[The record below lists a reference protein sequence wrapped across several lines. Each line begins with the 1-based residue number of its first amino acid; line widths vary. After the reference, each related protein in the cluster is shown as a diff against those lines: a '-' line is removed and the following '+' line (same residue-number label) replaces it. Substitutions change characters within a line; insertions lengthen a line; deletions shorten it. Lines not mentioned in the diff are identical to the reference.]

1 MSGRH
6 LPRGFRKLSVS
17 ERREALREALG
28 LSDAELAQDA
38 PFADLADVMV
48 ENSVGVMPVPL
59 GIAGGFLLDG
69 ETYDVPLATEE
80 PSVIAAASYA
90 AGIIARAG
98 GFTTVADDPVMTAQ
112 VFFEPQVGRH
122 ESAERLVA
130 ALEAERAQLEAVAR
144 RGLERMAGRGGGF
157 RDLRIEPLAG
167 MVKIEIDVDV
177 RDAMGANLLN
187 TLAEQVKRDAAR
199 LSGAQA
205 LMAVLTNAARGRRAR
220 AWFAVPVAKLARAG
234 IPGPEVARRIVAATD
249 AANADAGRAVTHN
262 KGVMN
267 GISALAL
274 ATANDTRAIEAAAH
288 AWAARDGVYRSL
300 TSFTVDGEALRG
312 FIDLPLAFATV
323 GGAVSFHP
331 YAECALALLGHPDAP
346 TLSRIA
352 AAVGLAQNF
361 AAVYALVSEGIQ
373 HGHMR
378 LHATRVAY
386 KAGARGDRAREVGQ
400 AIWEQGDISEEAAR
414 RLLHPGERHPGEV
427 QSGKQQPGEDV

>member
-1 MSGRH
+1 MSGRL

-17 ERREALREALG
+17 GRRKALREALRLG
-28 LSDAELAQDA
+28 EEDPAPDDA
-38 PFADLADVMV
+38 FADLADVMV
-48 ENSVGVMPVPL
+48 ESSVGIMPVPL
-59 GIAGGFLLDG
+59 GIASGFLIDG

-98 GFTTVADDPVMTAQ
+98 GFTTSADDPVMTAQ
-112 VFFEPQVGRH
+112 VFLEPQAGRH
-122 ESAERLVA
+122 ERAEQLVA
-130 ALEAERAQLEAVAR
+130 VLEGARPQLEAVAR
-144 RGLERMAGRGGGF
+144 RGLDRMASRGGGF
-157 RDLRIEPLAG
+157 RELRVERVAGLA
-167 MVKIEIDVDV
+167 KIEIDVDV

-199 LSGAQA
+199 LSGAGP
-205 LMAVLTNAARGRRAR
+205 LMAVLTNAAGSRRAR
-220 AWFAVPVAKLARAG
+220 AWFAIPTAKLARAG
-234 IPGPEVARRIVAATD
+234 IPGPEVARRIVTATE
-249 AANADAGRAVTHN
+249 AANADGNRAVTHN

-267 GISALAL
+267 GISSLAL

-288 AWAARDGVYRSL
+288 AWAARDGIYRSL
-300 TSFTVDGEALRG
+300 TSFIPDGDELRG

-331 YAECALALLGHPDAP
+331 YAERSLALLGNPDAP

-386 KAGARGDRAREVGQ
+386 KAGARGERAREVGR

-414 RLLHPGERHPGEV
+414 RLLE
-427 QSGKQQPGEDV
+427 SGKDA